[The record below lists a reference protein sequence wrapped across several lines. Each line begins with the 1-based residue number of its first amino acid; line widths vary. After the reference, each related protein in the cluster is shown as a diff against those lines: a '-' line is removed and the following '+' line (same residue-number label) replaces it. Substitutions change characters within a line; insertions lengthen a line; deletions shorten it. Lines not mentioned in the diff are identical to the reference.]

1 MFKILFQGDSLT
13 DACRDKECKDVD
25 TNKRLGVGYVNHV
38 AAYLMSV
45 NPEIRVKNNGV
56 NGNRIV
62 DLYARWTE
70 DTLNEEF
77 DLLSILC
84 GVNDVGFQ
92 LRLNR
97 GVETEKYR
105 YIYDRMLYEVRERR
119 PEAKIVLCEPFL
131 FRLRPAEVSYGTDII
146 ENWDT
151 WYGEIC
157 RRAEVV
163 DEMAEKYGAL
173 LVPSRRLFE
182 DACRRAPGSH
192 WSVDGIHLSPAGN
205 GLLAREWLRCAE
217 GAGYVPV

>member
-1 MFKILFQGDSLT
+1 MFRILFQGDSLT

-45 NPEIRVKNNGV
+45 TPEIRVKNNGV

-105 YIYDRMLYEVRERR
+105 YIYDRTSSKPGTHGTARSAAAPRSWTRWRR
-119 PEAKIVLCEPFL
+119 NTARC
-131 FRLRPAEVSYGTDII
+131 
-146 ENWDT
+146 W
-151 WYGEIC
+151 C
-157 RRAEVV
+157 RRA
-163 DEMAEKYGAL
+163 AC
-173 LVPSRRLFE
+173 SRM
-182 DACRRAPGSH
+182 RAAAR
-192 WSVDGIHLSPAGN
+192 PAVTGRWT
-205 GLLAREWLRCAE
+205 ASI
-217 GAGYVPV
+217 

>member
-38 AAYLMSV
+38 AAYLMTV

-77 DLLSILC
+77 DLLGILC

-105 YIYDRMLYEVRERR
+105 YIYDRMLYEAVSYTHLSDRHA
-119 PEAKIVLCEPFL
+119 PL
-131 FRLRPAEVSYGTDII
+131 FRGR
-146 ENWDT
+146 
-151 WYGEIC
+151 
-157 RRAEVV
+157 
-163 DEMAEKYGAL
+163 KAL
-173 LVPSRRLFE
+173 LSDCLAGPVQQCARFQ
-182 DACRRAPGSH
+182 
-192 WSVDGIHLSPAGN
+192 SPH
-205 GLLAREWLRCAE
+205 
-217 GAGYVPV
+217 